1 MPDVDESIT
10 GCAQAHRSLRETL
23 GQLDD
28 EVARR
33 PSRLPDW
40 TVGHVLTHIA
50 RNADSHVRILEGA
63 LAGEHLEQYEGGF
76 SQRAADI
83 EAGAGRSAGELV
95 DDVITSFVRLEGTF
109 ERMTPEAWDGWGL
122 SRGQP
127 WPCRDVPFFR
137 WREVEVH
144 HVDLGLGYDVVDW
157 PEAYVAAELAVAVSA
172 LPLRIADPATRATM
186 LGWLLGRHDQ
196 PGSIELQPWQARVEN
211 YLVPPGG
218 SAA

>member
-1 MPDVDESIT
+1 MPDLDDSIA
-10 GCAQAHRSLRETL
+10 GCAQAHRRLRETL

-28 EVARR
+28 ELARR

-40 TVGHVLTHIA
+40 SVGHVLTHVA
-50 RNADSHVRILEGA
+50 RNADSHVRILDGA
-63 LAGEHLEQYEGGF
+63 LTGEHLEQYEGGPQ
-76 SQRAADI
+76 QRAADI

-95 DDVITSFVRLEGTF
+95 DDVITTFVRLEDAF
-109 ERMTPEAWDGWGL
+109 ERMTPEAWGGWGL
-122 SRGQP
+122 SRGQR
-127 WPCRDVPFFR
+127 WPCRDLPFFR

-157 PEAYVAAELAVAVSA
+157 PDDYVAAELPVALSA
-172 LPLRIADPATRATM
+172 LPLRITDPFARATV
-186 LGWLLGRHDQ
+186 LGWLLGRNQQ
-196 PGSIELQPWQARVEN
+196 PAAVDLQPWQARVEN